1 EPVEKLTGASFDG
14 EWSDT
19 GYTDASR
26 VQAAIASRL
35 SASKVGRHVILNGLV
50 YDATALEHVRRLG
63 LSPRDVTESADGIS
77 SAASFLTRFNG
88 NVYEVE
94 CGLNCFTFGS
104 SATTASS
111 GANAVFSGGASPSS
125 GSQISLVDSVFVLSL
140 PNGVTLA
147 PYHRCDQ
154 QALRYVR

>member
-1 EPVEKLTGASFDG
+1 
-14 EWSDT
+14 
-19 GYTDASR
+19 
-26 VQAAIASRL
+26 
-35 SASKVGRHVILNGLV
+35 
-50 YDATALEHVRRLG
+50 
-63 LSPRDVTESADGIS
+63 
-77 SAASFLTRFNG
+77 
-88 NVYEVE
+88 
-94 CGLNCFTFGS
+94 GS

-154 QALRYVR
+154 QALRYVRAASDGTGLSDVMLWPATQPGVKEPTCFSPRSAGSRSSLQLRDPAFLTSATRRSRTKTH